1 MIADPPLSVGAVQLT
16 VAVLVVIELAVKVV
30 GAAGFVAKVVADSTE
45 VAALVPTAVT
55 VETRKR

>member
-16 VAVLVVIELAVKVV
+16 VAVVVVIERAAKVV
-30 GAAGFVAKVVADSTE
+30 GAAGFVVKVVTE
-45 VAALVPTAVT
+45 SGAVAELVPTVVM